1 MTWSTQQQSI
11 LSHSDLIEQSPRGS
25 GNVPSNPKLSFILHS
40 SQYHRDTWRIGR
52 RSKNIACKMQRPKE
66 GNSDPT
72 TGISSA
78 LASLLT
84 LSRTDRTAR
93 DFGFESCEK
102 TYLGR
107 DLLLPRHSCRGL
119 SCRSASSAVPERSVR
134 VATKVQQ
141 EEVCSK
147 LQLDSGQ
154 ETTTT
159 KEEKQSGWF
168 SVMNLW
174 ASVARN
180 FGLRQTIIKD
190 PKTTEKKP
198 AGDAMVYQ
206 AVCAKRYH

>member
-1 MTWSTQQQSI
+1 
-11 LSHSDLIEQSPRGS
+11 
-25 GNVPSNPKLSFILHS
+25 
-40 SQYHRDTWRIGR
+40 
-52 RSKNIACKMQRPKE
+52 MQRPKE

-102 TYLGR
+102 TATKKKRTYLGR

-119 SCRSASSAVPERSVR
+119 SWRSASSAVPERSVR

-168 SVMNLW
+168 SVMNL
-174 ASVARN
+174 
-180 FGLRQTIIKD
+180 
-190 PKTTEKKP
+190 
-198 AGDAMVYQ
+198 
-206 AVCAKRYH
+206 